1 MPLFSSPSELGWN
14 LLGQCL
20 YVHILLWLA
29 SLRRVCEFHDQLQGC
44 LFFCL
49 RLLRGSPSLH
59 FWDELHIHAGIV
71 CLRPRWLCKRWCGIN
86 LPVCALCHF
95 SLWLQCISA
104 LWFQF
109 DHETDDYGLSETPQ
123 DCLFVC
129 FCWCLVQEALRGAI
143 LRRSM
148 ATVSKEMLWLGEL
161 IPSWNR
167 GKTQFSISDIVH
179 FHFFLL
185 HCKNLTNLTSGSQK
199 LTVKYTVIVFLVL
212 RDGMFIK

>member
-20 YVHILLWLA
+20 YVHILLRLA
-29 SLRRVCEFHDQLQGC
+29 SLRRVCKFHDQLQGC

-95 SLWLQCISA
+95 SLRLQCISA

-123 DCLFVC
+123 DCLFAS
-129 FCWCLVQEALRGAI
+129 FFQRALRGGREAI

-148 ATVSKEMLWLGEL
+148 ATVSKEILWFEEL
-161 IPSWNR
+161 RSWN
-167 GKTQFSISDIVH
+167 GDKTQLSISIIVN
-179 FHFFLL
+179 FHLFSFTVRNVLL
-185 HCKNLTNLTSGSQK
+185 N
-199 LTVKYTVIVFLVL
+199 IW
-212 RDGMFIK
+212 